1 MELVGILAVMTIAPI
16 GLGITLYYSWKV
28 AP

>member
-1 MELVGILAVMTIAPI
+1 MEIVGIIAVFSIAPVALAV
-16 GLGITLYYSWKV
+16 TLYYSWKV

>member
-1 MELVGILAVMTIAPI
+1 MEIVGIIAVFSIAPVA
-16 GLGITLYYSWKV
+16 LGITLYYSWKV